1 MGEAFLNG
9 KRRAAQAEQAADV
22 AVTDLPRGQI
32 NHARHSTAHA
42 QVWPDKSYRHRDQGS
57 QGNYGRDDRISAR
70 TRIISR
76 W

>member
-32 NHARHSTAHA
+32 NHARHSKAHA
-42 QVWPDKSYRHRDQGS
+42 QVSPEQKSLAQGS
-57 QGNYGRDDRISAR
+57 NAAKGIMAATIGLQPGKE
-70 TRIISR
+70 
-76 W
+76 